1 MAYNPIK
8 RLRSW
13 FFATNIPTEPRTYI
27 DGNGNAVVK
36 QVKTRLGKGQFPK
49 EETFQDLIA
58 TSFLKSSGDDLQ
70 DVSSTAEIY
79 GQADVEKVVKP
90 DQLPTLREIGG
101 NILDDFPTDVYE
113 VGHINETGR
122 KNYYWRFKH
131 SFIAWLLGRLPP
143 TGGLMNQVLKKTS
156 NANYNYSWQAETPA
170 SSLPALS
177 GANLYLQ
184 INTSN
189 TGAAWVSPP
198 FSSMATV
205 VSEIQIRTDADT
217 SINNRLGGGL
227 GAYVPNVSSSYIT
240 SATSFNNADV
250 LLATALSQRGLQ
262 QATDV
267 NSETT
272 NPVIVKSGATIR
284 TEVSP
289 TAVTVLNPL
298 GQTRVT
304 PLGIT
309 INNNSFDTVVTSA
322 VLTANRAV
330 TLPDKSGTV
339 AMTSDIPAIT
349 VGSVGGFAIL
359 SAFTN
364 AYFFYQRTGNILRW
378 EISGVFVNAFS
389 SVSESQVI
397 PIPLR
402 PAARLLGVNPGNQY
416 IGMNVSSLSP
426 IQFGIDTDGT
436 IRISTAVGANQTF
449 FVSGTY
455 FVL

>member
-58 TSFLKSSGDDLQ
+58 TTFLKSSGDDLQ

-90 DQLPTLREIGG
+90 NQLPTLREIGG
-101 NILDDFPTDVYE
+101 NTLDDFPTDVYE

-156 NANYNYSWQAETPA
+156 NANYNYSWQAETSA
-170 SSLPALS
+170 SSLPPLS

-184 INTSN
+184 TNANN

-198 FSSMATV
+198 FASMATV
-205 VSEIQIRTDADT
+205 VSEIEIRTDADT
-217 SINNRLGGGL
+217 SINDRLGGGV

-309 INNNSFDTVVTSA
+309 INKNSFDTVVTSA
-322 VLTANRAV
+322 VLTADRAV

-339 AMTSDIPAIT
+339 AMTSDIAAIT
-349 VGSVGGFAIL
+349 VESVGSFPIL
-359 SAFTN
+359 SADVN
-364 AYFFYQRTGNILRW
+364 ATMYYQRAGNILRW
-378 EISGVFVNAFS
+378 EISGTFLTS
-389 SVSESQVI
+389 SLSYIVLNVI
-397 PIPLR
+397 PIVLC
-402 PAARLLGVNPGNQY
+402 PAGSLLPF
-416 IGMNVSSLSP
+416 SP
-426 IQFGIDTDGT
+426 ENIYVGINNNMATAVRFGITTNGT
-436 IRISTAVGANQTF
+436 FIIVGSATASQSFV
-449 FVSGTY
+449 VSGTY